1 MIVADRIA
9 QHYRAKGDLSR
20 TIMHVPPRLSDKASD
35 FVSKELKDMRL
46 FALSAGGCGLSGDA
60 RREYYETTVAI
71 ERAAM
76 KVVAEIEA
84 RRRRRKKGK
93 NGKGRKLNLNVRLGP
108 LESAFPSAAA
118 FVRSLK
124 GEQWR
129 CLSEL
134 KWRETDI
141 LLRGTVYK
149 FYSRDI
155 MQVATD
161 ALTSA
166 IKVCLRGQRKY
177 DDAGNVVRT
186 NTLDGDIYLE
196 EQADVQRLHAGR
208 KERGKTMPPFTLA
221 VQLFSDAA
229 LVSWNGSK

>member
-9 QHYRAKGDLSR
+9 QHYRAKGDLLR
-20 TIMHVPPRLSDKASD
+20 TKMHVPQHLSDKASV

-46 FALSAGGCGLSGDA
+46 FALSAGGCGLSEQA
-60 RREYYETTVAI
+60 RRDYYETTVEI

-93 NGKGRKLNLNVRLGP
+93 NGKGRKLELNVRLGP

-134 KWRETDI
+134 KWRETDVI
-141 LLRGTVYK
+141 LRGTVYK

-166 IKVCLRGQRKY
+166 IKVCLHGRRKY

-208 KERGKTMPPFTLA
+208 KEHGKTMPPFTLA

-229 LVSWNGSK
+229 LVSWNGSM

>member
-1 MIVADRIA
+1 MPPCFSIPVSTSSTIVADRIA
-9 QHYRAKGDLSR
+9 RHYRAKGDLSR
-20 TIMHVPPRLSDKASD
+20 TKLCVPLHLRDRPSD
-35 FVSKELKDMRL
+35 FLSKEHKDMRL
-46 FALSAGGCGLSGDA
+46 FALTAGGCGLSQKA
-60 RREYYETTVAI
+60 RAEYYETTVAI

-76 KVVAEIEA
+76 QIVAETEA
-84 RRRRRKKGK
+84 RRGRRKKGK
-93 NGKGRKLNLNVRLGP
+93 NGKGKKVKPVVRIGP
-108 LESAFPSAAA
+108 LESAFPTAAA

-141 LLRGTVYK
+141 VIRGAVYK

-166 IKVCLRGQRKY
+166 MKV
-177 DDAGNVVRT
+177 
-186 NTLDGDIYLE
+186 
-196 EQADVQRLHAGR
+196 
-208 KERGKTMPPFTLA
+208 
-221 VQLFSDAA
+221 
-229 LVSWNGSK
+229 